1 MSNPNTTALR
11 RMVINALLTVAC
23 FVVLIGTIVVLT
35 EL

>member
-1 MSNPNTTALR
+1 MSNGNTHALKR
-11 RMVINALLTVAC
+11 KIINALLTVAC

>member
-1 MSNPNTTALR
+1 MSNDNTTVLR

-23 FVVLIGTIVVLT
+23 FVVLIWTIVVLT

>member
-1 MSNPNTTALR
+1 MNNVNTTALR